1 MIALIT
7 VLLFM
12 GISSINI
19 SAIKTLAFLAERL
32 LSDDTEM
39 SSEMA
44 KLDALSNPNFK
55 EILHSLLNE

>member
-1 MIALIT
+1 MIT

-19 SAIKTLAFLAERL
+19 SAIKTLTFLAERL

-44 KLDALSNPNFK
+44 ELDALSNPNFK

>member
-1 MIALIT
+1 MIT

-12 GISSINI
+12 GISSTNI
-19 SAIKTLAFLAERL
+19 SAIKTLTFLAERL

-44 KLDALSNPNFK
+44 ELDALSNPNFK